1 MEINYETLIAGIGCL
16 TYLVTCLIRGA
27 FWKQSRG
34 AFWKQR
40 TNNGGQWVSRE
51 DGPIFYII
59 MVLLFGALGLLLIL
73 EGLNII

>member
-27 FWKQSRG
+27 FWKQ
-34 AFWKQR
+34 R

-51 DGPIFYII
+51 DGPIFT
-59 MVLLFGALGLLLIL
+59 
-73 EGLNII
+73 